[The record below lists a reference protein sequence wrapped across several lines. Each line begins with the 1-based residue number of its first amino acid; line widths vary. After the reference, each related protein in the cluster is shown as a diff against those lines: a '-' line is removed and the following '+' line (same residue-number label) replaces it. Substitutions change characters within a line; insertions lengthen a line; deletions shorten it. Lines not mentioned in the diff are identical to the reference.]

1 MPIAP
6 ITTVDDLVGLL
17 AAWRSTEGEGLDQL
31 AHGLQCGHELAAEFP
46 DDVELQVAGLIH
58 DIGHALMPRG
68 GPGSGEIDDAQH
80 DLIHGIVAGDAVRG
94 LLGER
99 VASLVELHVP
109 AKRYLVTIE
118 SSYGGVLSPMSAV
131 TLANQGGPMTPEEIE
146 EFEALPELDAAV
158 ALRRADE
165 AAKVPGRPVPGL
177 DHWRPLIESLAR

>member
-1 MPIAP
+1 MDIAP
-6 ITTVDDLVGLL
+6 LTTVDDLMAVL
-17 AAWRSTEGEGLDQL
+17 AGSAKPGNDDGESLDQL

-68 GPGSGEIDDAQH
+68 GAVDDAQH
-80 DLIHGIVAGDAVRG
+80 DLIHGIVAGDAVRD
-94 LLGER
+94 LLGDR

-109 AKRYLVTIE
+109 AKRYLVTVE

-165 AAKVPGRPVPGL
+165 AAKVPGRKVRGL
-177 DHWRPLIESLAR
+177 DHWRPIIESLAR

>member
-1 MPIAP
+1 MA
-6 ITTVDDLVGLL
+6 VL
-17 AAWRSTEGEGLDQL
+17 AGGAKPGNPTPGEHDGEGLDQL
-31 AHGLQCGHELAAEFP
+31 AHGLQCGHELAVEFP

-68 GPGSGEIDDAQH
+68 GLDDAQH
-80 DLIHGIVAGDAVRG
+80 DLIHGIVAGDAVRD
-94 LLGER
+94 LLGDR

-109 AKRYLVTIE
+109 AKRYLVTVE
-118 SSYGGVLSPMSAV
+118 SSYGGVLSPMSAI

-165 AAKVPGRPVPGL
+165 AAKVPGRKVPGL
-177 DHWRPLIESLAR
+177 DHWRPIIESLAR